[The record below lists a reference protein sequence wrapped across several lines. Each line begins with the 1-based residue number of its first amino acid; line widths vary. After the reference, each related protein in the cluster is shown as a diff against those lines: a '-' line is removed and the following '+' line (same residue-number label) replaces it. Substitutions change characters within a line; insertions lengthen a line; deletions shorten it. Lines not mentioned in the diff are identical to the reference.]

1 MAIAEGAVGGHHR
14 YTVVTG
20 GPFHRVLV
28 GIGLTGPWRP
38 SVIKPALAGIAIT
51 CVPLFLLGVTEYWRW
66 GRFDPLLTDTS
77 VVVRFFVAIPLLF
90 AAEFSLH
97 ERCGRTLERMVHA
110 DVLGPE
116 NEPAIERIL
125 MRARRLRDRRSV
137 EWVLVLM
144 AVGLSLSTLFG
155 WIGPSGLMHAGVRE
169 TLITPVRVWY
179 CAVSLPLFQ
188 FLLARWL
195 WHWLIWSFVL
205 LALSRLRL
213 QAIATHPDH
222 AGGLAMLS
230 DPTFSFALFAAAVS
244 AVVAGEWTMQ
254 IVADHY
260 ELKQLIVPFAMLA
273 TTALALA
280 FGPLL
285 LLYPQLLGA
294 RYEGM
299 RDYGWLSLGHARL
312 FHRRWI
318 KPSLDET
325 LLGHPDISSLADLS
339 TAYENM
345 AKMRLV
351 PFGPRAVITVSIGV
365 IAPMMPLIF
374 LEMPLD
380 ELLLKLGHALFVGL
394 PA

>member
-1 MAIAEGAVGGHHR
+1 MAIAEGAATAHHQ

-20 GPFHRVLV
+20 GPFHRVLAALR
-28 GIGLTGPWRP
+28 LTGPWRP
-38 SVIKPALAGIAIT
+38 SVIKPALAAIAIT
-51 CVPLFLLGVTEYWRW
+51 CVPLFLLGVVEYWRW
-66 GRFDPLLTDTS
+66 GRFDPLVTDPS
-77 VVVRFFVAIPLLF
+77 MLVRFLVAIPLLF

-97 ERCGRTLERMVHA
+97 ERCARTLERMVHA
-110 DVLGPE
+110 DVFGPE

-125 MRARRLRDRRSV
+125 VRARRLRDLRSV
-137 EWVLVLM
+137 EWALLLM
-144 AVGLSLSTLFG
+144 AVCLSLATLFG
-155 WIGPSGLMHAGVRE
+155 WVGPSGLMHAGVKE
-169 TLITPVRVWY
+169 TVITPVRIWY

-195 WHWLIWSFVL
+195 WHWLIWSLVL

-213 QAIATHPDH
+213 RSIATHPDH
-222 AGGLAMLS
+222 AGGLEMLS
-230 DPTFSFALFAAAVS
+230 DPTFSFALFAAAGS
-244 AVVAGEWTMQ
+244 AVVAGEWTTQ
-254 IVADHY
+254 IVANHY
-260 ELKQLIVPFAMLA
+260 ELQDMIVPF
-273 TTALALA
+273 TALAVTALMLA

-285 LLYPQLLGA
+285 LFYPQLWRV
-294 RYEGM
+294 RYQGM
-299 RDYGWLSLGHARL
+299 RDYGWLSHGHSRL

-318 KPSLDET
+318 KPALDEA

-351 PFGPRAVITVSIGV
+351 PFGPRALVSVAIGV
-365 IAPMMPLIF
+365 LVPMTPLIF
-374 LEMPLD
+374 LEMPLS